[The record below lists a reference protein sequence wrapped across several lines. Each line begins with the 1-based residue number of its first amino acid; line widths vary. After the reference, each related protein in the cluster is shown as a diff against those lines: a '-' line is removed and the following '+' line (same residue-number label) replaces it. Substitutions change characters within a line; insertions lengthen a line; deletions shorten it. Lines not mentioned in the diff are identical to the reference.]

1 MIIIIYI
8 KFNITFRYLFFN
20 FSKRFKASGTDSIR
34 RYRRRILPLRDL
46 EVNTLNSCGLTQQI
60 QQVELS
66 NSSSNTP
73 NSAVTNIMKLK

>member
-1 MIIIIYI
+1 M
-8 KFNITFRYLFFN
+8 
-20 FSKRFKASGTDSIR
+20 R

-60 QQVELS
+60 QHVELS

-73 NSAVTNIMKLK
+73 NSAVTNVMKLKLELCYGIIELKIHFI